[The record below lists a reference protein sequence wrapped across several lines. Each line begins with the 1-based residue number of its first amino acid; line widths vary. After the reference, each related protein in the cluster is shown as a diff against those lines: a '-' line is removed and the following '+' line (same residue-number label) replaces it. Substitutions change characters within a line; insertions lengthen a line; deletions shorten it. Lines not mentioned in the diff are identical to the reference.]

1 MLLNSLF
8 TAVIYFLISI
18 LIICIVKV
26 YMNTFSLN
34 KKSELEYLKLVN
46 HFTLEKEKHK
56 INNQKILLIEGLNKS
71 LFNRLF
77 KIINELILLQKS
89 YI

>member
-71 LFNRLF
+71 LFIRLF